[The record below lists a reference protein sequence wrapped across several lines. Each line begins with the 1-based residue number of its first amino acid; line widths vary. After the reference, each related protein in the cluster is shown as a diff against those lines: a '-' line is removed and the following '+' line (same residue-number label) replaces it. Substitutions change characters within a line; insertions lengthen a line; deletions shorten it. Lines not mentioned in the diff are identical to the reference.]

1 MLIYINGR
9 KDIIS
14 RAIWKLV
21 FCLAMVIQVIMKQL
35 LKTTLK
41 SFTTPGGIDHY
52 WVFADV
58 QN

>member
-1 MLIYINGR
+1 MLIYLTGR
-9 KDIIS
+9 KDISS

-21 FCLAMVIQVIMKQL
+21 FCLAMVIQVIMTEL
-35 LKTTLK
+35 FKTTLK
-41 SFTTPGGIDHY
+41 HFTTPGGIDHH